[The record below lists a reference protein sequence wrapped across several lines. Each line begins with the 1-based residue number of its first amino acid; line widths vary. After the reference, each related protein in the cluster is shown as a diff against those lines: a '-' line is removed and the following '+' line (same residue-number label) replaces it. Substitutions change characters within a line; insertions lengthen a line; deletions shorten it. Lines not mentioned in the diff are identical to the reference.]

1 MLAGKLYA
9 MGLYTSTISYFS
21 LSGGKKQHMS
31 ITSMS
36 KKNKPWGGCLSILWF
51 LKSITPSVVYFE
63 PSAPRSSLL
72 SEGWIYIKNVILRVF
87 HMTRKLPLIMIKR
100 NYSTQFKIFCY
111 SLQFCF
117 TSYTKCRYIVKH
129 RIPQDEPKPHETS
142 QNHPLLQ
149 RISNTL

>member
-1 MLAGKLYA
+1 MWWNSIQVRSA
-9 MGLYTSTISYFS
+9 TSLFQEVKSNTC
-21 LSGGKKQHMS
+21 LLLLCQ
-31 ITSMS
+31 
-36 KKNKPWGGCLSILWF
+36 KKNKPWGGCFSILWF
-51 LKSITPSVVYFE
+51 LKPIAPSVVYFE
-63 PSAPRSSLL
+63 PSVPRSSLL

-142 QNHPLLQ
+142 QNHPLL
-149 RISNTL
+149 